1 LIEQLTTV
9 DRERRIRQEGYL
21 GQLTSAE
28 MARID
33 EMMKIF
39 GGLDPSWGLLF

>member
-1 LIEQLTTV
+1 MIEQLTTV
-9 DRERRIRQEGYL
+9 DKERRIRPENHL
-21 GQLTSAE
+21 GRLTPEE

-39 GGLDPSWGLLF
+39 GGLDPKWGVRF